1 MRSRIMLNI
10 RSRLNDRIIAVPATV
25 AYLTLPHGSI
35 KIFCAKQSATNWEVI
50 EYATGYAIGRG
61 KTRKEA
67 GINALQIL
75 VTIGVLGP
83 KDLERYTRN
92 KAIINR

>member
-1 MRSRIMLNI
+1 
-10 RSRLNDRIIAVPATV
+10 
-25 AYLTLPHGSI
+25 
-35 KIFCAKQSATNWEVI
+35 VI